1 MNQLPKLYNDVIA
14 HPYTSDELR
23 RATEAKLL
31 QFLHRFQCALPL
43 SGDAGKRKL
52 GIGKEVQELV
62 DGVILLKIPNELA
75 WCLYIEGR
83 NTDTIGM

>member
-1 MNQLPKLYNDVIA
+1 MIS

-31 QFLHRFQCALPL
+31 QFLHRYQCALPPT
-43 SGDAGKRKL
+43 SAKKL
-52 GIGKEVQELV
+52 EIGKEVQDLI

-75 WCLYIEGR
+75 WSLYIEGK
-83 NTDTIGM
+83 NVDSIGK